1 MRARLQG
8 ANAALLRALRQQ
20 MGAGAAAE
28 DGAECPELTIEAF
41 EEEPWASLTFRGA
54 RHWIALRLR
63 GSAQAVEALEMRLRD
78 WPSHADTLLPGHFLA
93 ELQISETF
101 RETVPCGP
109 MSLGL
114 RLEALTVEE

>member
-20 MGAGAAAE
+20 LCAATAPA
-28 DGAECPELTIEAF
+28 DPPECPAFTILAF

-54 RHWIALRLR
+54 RHWVELRLAGR
-63 GSAQAVEALEMRLRD
+63 AQAVEALAARLRD

-93 ELQISETF
+93 ELQIVETA
-101 RETVPCGP
+101 RESRPCGWTA
-109 MSLGL
+109 LGL